1 MLYYYL
7 HDHLCSNFRSPNTI
21 NKYFPLPQVK
31 PQSVFP
37 NIILN
42 TRNSN
47 SNSNGNSN
55 SNHRGNQVAASGRE
69 LNLICFEDFDNFW
82 RKMPTQWLQKR
93 TNGSKNGPKSGGGL
107 GRGAE
112 AALGGGTRLVHLFDR
127 YSVGPSIRPICTR
140 RCFTMTNMVQVCSN
154 FR

>member
-55 SNHRGNQVAASGRE
+55 SNHRGNQVAASGGE
-69 LNLICFEDFDNFW
+69 LNLFCLKILTTFGGKCL
-82 RKMPTQWLQKR
+82 R
-93 TNGSKNGPKSGGGL
+93 NGSKNGPMAQRTDRNQVAASGGELKRLWEEVL
-107 GRGAE
+107 GWSIYSTD
-112 AALGGGTRLVHLFDR
+112 TRLVHLFDQF
-127 YSVGPSIRPICTR
+127 VPGDAL
-140 RCFTMTNMVQVCSN
+140 Q
-154 FR
+154 